1 MPTYGGLYAWE
12 FEKNGRELKVRAE
25 GQLVFNNPR
34 PVLTAAL
41 SGLGIAYLPEDM
53 VRAHITKKH
62 LVRVLSDWCPPFPGY
77 QKSQTIF
84 GGIRPARRCLTLSG
98 LRAVVRLWRDAA
110 RSNSQYVRFQAKRM
124 FVLTATMGA
133 KQC

>member
-1 MPTYGGLYAWE
+1 
-12 FEKNGRELKVRAE
+12 VRAE
-25 GQLVFNNPR
+25 GQLLFNNPR

-41 SGLGIAYLPEDM
+41 SNLGIAYLPEDM

-62 LVRVLSDWCPPFPGY
+62 LVRVLKRLVSAVPR
-77 QKSQTIF
+77 KSQTIF

-98 LRAVVRLWRDAA
+98 LRGVVRLWRDAA

-124 FVLTATMGA
+124 SVLTTTMGA
-133 KQC
+133 K